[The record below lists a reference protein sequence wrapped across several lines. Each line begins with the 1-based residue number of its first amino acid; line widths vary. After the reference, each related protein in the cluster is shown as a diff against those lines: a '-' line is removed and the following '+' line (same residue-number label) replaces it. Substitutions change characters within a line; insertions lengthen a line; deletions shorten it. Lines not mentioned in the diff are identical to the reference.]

1 MPPPTKS
8 NMLQRLLS
16 ASATPLNQS
25 EDTADTLSSNHGIA
39 QTGADVM
46 SQFNCCL
53 VCADSKLF
61 YIG

>member
-8 NMLQRLLS
+8 NMFQRLLS

-25 EDTADTLSSNHGIA
+25 ADTADTLSSNHGIA

-46 SQFNCCL
+46 SQFLLSCL
-53 VCADSKLF
+53 C
-61 YIG
+61 